1 MISLPFTLHCLP
13 SAMLF
18 ASVVIFVVL
27 IFDNERAMSK
37 EEYIVPGFK
46 AGGVA
51 AGIRYQG
58 RPDLALI
65 ISEVSAPAAGVFTTN
80 KVQAAPVIL
89 SRSHLTSNRARAIV
103 VNSGIA
109 NACTGEVGLQRAQA
123 TAHIVAEAIGCPI
136 HEVLVASTGVI
147 GMDLPYE
154 PVANYLPRLVSAVR
168 ADGWLDAA
176 RAIMTTDTVP
186 KIHMVKSQLQN
197 RPFTVLGIAKGA
209 GMIYPDM
216 ATLLSFVATDVAIS
230 GEALQALVREETDRS
245 FNRIT
250 VDGDTSTNDT
260 LFVLANGLAGNQAI
274 RNLDSSDGE
283 RFRESLG
290 EVLLNLAKMIVAD
303 GEGAT
308 KFVEITVKGCSS
320 RAAALLAARTISN
333 SPLVKTAF
341 FGEDANWGRVLAAL
355 GRAGIDFDLQ
365 QVDLFFNGVKLV
377 ENGLAVGE
385 EAEARVTE
393 ILKKSSFSLTIDLG
407 QGKAEETVYT
417 CDFSL
422 DYVKINANYR
432 S

>member
-1 MISLPFTLHCLP
+1 MTKDKFPP
-13 SAMLF
+13 P
-18 ASVVIFVVL
+18 
-27 IFDNERAMSK
+27 
-37 EEYIVPGFK
+37 EEFNVPGFK
-46 AGGVA
+46 AGAVA

-65 ISEVSAPAAGVFTTN
+65 ISEVTAAAAGVFTTN
-80 KVQAAPVIL
+80 KVQAAPVLL
-89 SRSHLTSNRARAIV
+89 SRSHLTGKRARAIV
-103 VNSGIA
+103 VNSGNA

-123 TAHIVAEAIGCPI
+123 TAHMVAEAIGCPI

-147 GMDLPYE
+147 GMDLPLE
-154 PVANYLPRLVSAVR
+154 PVANYLPKLVSAVHV
-168 ADGWLDAA
+168 DGWFDAA

-186 KIHMVKSQLQN
+186 KIHMVKGLLQD

-216 ATLLSFVATDVAIS
+216 ATLLSFVATDAAIS
-230 GEALQALVREETDRS
+230 PEALQTLVREETERS

-260 LFVLANGLAGNQAI
+260 LFVLANGLAGNRPI

-283 RFRESLG
+283 RLRWALG

-308 KFVEITVKGCSS
+308 KFVEITVKGGSS
-320 RAAALLAARTISN
+320 KAAALLAARTVSN
-333 SPLVKTAF
+333 SPLVKTAL
-341 FGEDANWGRVLAAL
+341 FGEDPNWGRILAAL
-355 GRAGIDFDLQ
+355 GRAGIDFDPQ
-365 QVDLFFNGVKLV
+365 QVELFFNGVKLV
-377 ENGLAVGE
+377 ENGLAAGP
-385 EAEARVTE
+385 EAETQVID
-393 ILKKSSFSLTIDLG
+393 ILKKSSFSITIDLG

-417 CDFSL
+417 CDLSL